1 MCNSDTPGCAVAEDY
16 LLPVSLGRPIPSG
29 LYFRWGEWSAPDDI
43 SAADVIRFEQEYL
56 GNIHLRVSSEVI
68 AKLEG
73 RPSRNLIW
81 VCRTRE
87 EAKRFIPE
95 CLDGEEGCVEAIN
108 IPFGSQILAEDGDGG
123 MLVLLPLSSRLES
136 KVLLGQVRHI

>member
-1 MCNSDTPGCAVAEDY
+1 M
-16 LLPVSLGRPIPSG
+16 LPVSLGRPIPSG

-56 GNIHLRVSSEVI
+56 GNIHLGVSSEVI

-87 EAKRFIPE
+87 EAKQFIPE
-95 CLDGEEGCVEAIN
+95 CLDGEGECIEAIH

-123 MLVLLPLSSRLES
+123 ILILLPLSKRLE
-136 KVLLGQVRHI
+136 